1 MSVLV
6 EADPLAAESLRAVI
20 PGQVHVLSSFNELRQ
35 VVDDDAGLD
44 LVVFGASVDVD
55 LVLDFAARQRV
66 SRPALGVVLVRSRV
80 DSNLL
85 RAAMRAGV
93 REVVKPDE
101 LTALAEACLR
111 SQELSRGVGGG
122 VAAADTAAPARRG
135 QLVSVFASKG
145 GAGKTT
151 LATNLSVV
159 LAAKGR
165 RRVCLVDLDLAFGDV
180 AIAMQLFPSRTIG
193 DALSLSRLDSTAV
206 QSLTTEHS
214 PGLDVI
220 AAPVDPGTHESI
232 SAALIGDLLDL
243 LTASYDFVVVD
254 TPPAFTEQVL
264 AAFDRTDHFV
274 LPATLDVPSI
284 KNLKLT
290 LETLDLLSYPR
301 ERRHVAL
308 NRSDA
313 KVGLSIA
320 DVEKTLQTRIEL
332 HIPSHRAVP
341 ASMNRG
347 VPIALDEPGHAVSRV
362 IRTFAE
368 TTLVPRTTT
377 PPSHARTRRISL
389 RRRPHTE
396 VTT

>member
-1 MSVLV
+1 MSILV
-6 EADPLAAESLRAVI
+6 EADPLAAESLRAII
-20 PGQVHVLSSFNELRQ
+20 PGQVRVLSSFNELRQ
-35 VVDDDAGLD
+35 VVVDDPGID
-44 LVVFGASVDVD
+44 LVVFGASVELD
-55 LVLDFAARQRV
+55 LVLDFAAAQRL
-66 SRPALGVVLVRSRV
+66 SRPALGVVLVRARV
-80 DSNLL
+80 DSNVL

-101 LTALAEACLR
+101 FTALAEACVR
-111 SQELSRGVGGG
+111 SQELSRS
-122 VAAADTAAPARRG
+122 TAVVDPATAPVRRG
-135 QLVSVFASKG
+135 RLVTVFASKG

-151 LATNLSVV
+151 VATNLAVV

-165 RRVCLVDLDLAFGDV
+165 RRVCLLDLDLAFGDV
-180 AIAMQLFPSRTIG
+180 AIAMQLFPSRTIA

-206 QSLTTEHS
+206 QSLVTEHS
-214 PGLDVI
+214 PGLEVI
-220 AAPVDPGTHESI
+220 AAPVNPGTHESI
-232 SAALIGDLLDL
+232 SAALVGDLLDL

-313 KVGLSIA
+313 KVGLSAA
-320 DVEKTLQTRIEL
+320 DVETTLQTSIAL
-332 HIPSHRAVP
+332 HIPSSRAVP
-341 ASMNRG
+341 SSMNRG
-347 VPIALDEPGHAVSRV
+347 VPITLDEPGHAVSR
-362 IRTFAE
+362 RLRAFAE
-368 TTLVPRTTT
+368 TTLVPAGTTT
-377 PPSHARTRRISL
+377 QAHPQPHARRISL
-389 RRRPHTE
+389 RRTPTQ

>member
-1 MSVLV
+1 MSILV
-6 EADPLAAESLRAVI
+6 EADPLAAESLRAII
-20 PGQVHVLSSFNELRQ
+20 PGEVRVLSSFNELRQ
-35 VVDDDAGLD
+35 VVADDAVVD
-44 LVVFGASVDVD
+44 LVVFGASVELD
-55 LVLDFAARQRV
+55 LVLDFAAGQRL
-66 SRPALGVVLVRSRV
+66 SRPALGVVLVRPRV
-80 DSNLL
+80 DSNVL

-101 LTALAEACLR
+101 LSALADACVR
-111 SQELSRGVGGG
+111 SQELSRGVG
-122 VAAADTAAPARRG
+122 VAESAVPASARRG
-135 QLVSVFASKG
+135 RLVTVFASKG

-151 LATNLSVV
+151 VATNLAVV

-165 RRVCLVDLDLAFGDV
+165 RRVCLLDLDLAFGDV
-180 AIAMQLFPSRTIG
+180 AIAMQLFPSRTIA

-206 QSLTTEHS
+206 QSLVTEHS
-214 PGLDVI
+214 PGLEVI

-232 SAALIGDLLDL
+232 SAALVGDLLDV

-274 LPATLDVPSI
+274 LPATLDVPSV

-313 KVGLSIA
+313 KVGLSAA
-320 DVEKTLQTRIEL
+320 DVEKTLRTPIAL
-332 HIPSHRAVP
+332 HIPSSRAVP
-341 ASMNRG
+341 SSMNRG
-347 VPIALDEPGHAVSRV
+347 VPITLDEPGHAVSRK
-362 IRTFAE
+362 IRAFAE
-368 TTLVPRTTT
+368 AVLVPQATPTTQT
-377 PPSHARTRRISL
+377 QPPARARRITL
-389 RRRPHTE
+389 RRTPTQ